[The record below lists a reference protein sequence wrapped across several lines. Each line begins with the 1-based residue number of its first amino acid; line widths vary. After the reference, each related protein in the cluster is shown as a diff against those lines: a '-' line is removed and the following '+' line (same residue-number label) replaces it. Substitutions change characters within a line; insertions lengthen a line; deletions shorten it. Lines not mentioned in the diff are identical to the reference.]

1 MGKGGTNTIVYVI
14 AVTYSNEILGVGN
27 HLQAGANVL
36 IPPPHPR
43 RKFCFAR
50 MNTLVYP
57 DQMYEII
64 KLFFGD
70 YPQPRASMVQT
81 LVQVSVDNGVP
92 CTSVCT

>member
-1 MGKGGTNTIVYVI
+1 
-14 AVTYSNEILGVGN
+14 
-27 HLQAGANVL
+27 
-36 IPPPHPR
+36 
-43 RKFCFAR
+43 

-57 DQMYEII
+57 DQMHEII
-64 KLFFGD
+64 KLLYGD